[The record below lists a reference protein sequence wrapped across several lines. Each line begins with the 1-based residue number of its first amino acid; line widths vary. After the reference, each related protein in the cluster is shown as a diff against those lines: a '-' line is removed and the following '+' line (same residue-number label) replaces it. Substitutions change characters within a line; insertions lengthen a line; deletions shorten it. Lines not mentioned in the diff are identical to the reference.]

1 MSSPHCI
8 ANPPK
13 LCSSYGAGK
22 VQQLGGL
29 NCYVSGPSHSKL
41 AVLLVSDVFDKVGDA
56 GFYVVVPDFFHG
68 DPYVENGA
76 KPIGVWLKDHVAD
89 NVCKDAKVV
98 IEDLK
103 AGGVTKVGIGGVCSG
118 GKAAVDL
125 AKIPCVEATVLLHP
139 AFVTLDDIQDVK
151 VPISILGAENDETIP
166 AKVVKQ
172 FEIALQA
179 KPEVD
184 SLVKIFAG
192 VTHGWT
198 VRYDEDDKVA
208 VKAAEEAHQDLL
220 KCALIKNRTWELV
233 PNVRH
238 KVIGCKWVL
247 RDKWYVDGTAGSFSS
262 QGFFTRSKYIADILA
277 RDNMDNTKC
286 VSTSMSSAT
295 SLAIHDGEPVV
306 DATDF
311 CMLVGLLPV
320 VDATD
325 FCMLVGLL

>member
-13 LCSSYGAGK
+13 LCSSYGAGQ
-22 VQQLGGL
+22 VQQLGAL

-41 AVLLVSDVFDKVGDA
+41 AVLLVSDVFGYEATNMRKLADKVGDA

-76 KPIGVWLKDHVAD
+76 KPIGVWLKDHAVD
-89 NVCKDAKVV
+89 NVCNDAKVV

-151 VPISILGAENDETIP
+151 VPISIIGAENDETTP
-166 AKVVKQ
+166 AEVVKQ

-184 SLVKIFAG
+184 SLVKIFDG

-198 VRYDEDDKVA
+198 VRYDEDDKAA

-220 KCALIKNRTWELV
+220 KWFVKHL
-233 PNVRH
+233 H
-238 KVIGCKWVL
+238 
-247 RDKWYVDGTAGSFSS
+247 
-262 QGFFTRSKYIADILA
+262 
-277 RDNMDNTKC
+277 
-286 VSTSMSSAT
+286 
-295 SLAIHDGEPVV
+295 
-306 DATDF
+306 
-311 CMLVGLLPV
+311 
-320 VDATD
+320 
-325 FCMLVGLL
+325 